1 MKFIIRDTAQLGEP
15 TDKQFVKT
23 KARQRGTPE
32 RKGVDVS
39 PSEER
44 SKEAV
49 KSFIGQFFWVFV
61 YLWPSI

>member
-1 MKFIIRDTAQLGEP
+1 MKFIIRDTAQLGEH

-23 KARQRGTPE
+23 ETRQRCTPD
-32 RKGVDVS
+32 RKGVGVS

-61 YLWPSI
+61 YLWPII